1 MQSTDSEI
9 KKLSIIIPCYNEE
22 SYVETVLKRVLEADT
37 GYNIQKQIIIVND
50 GSQDAT
56 RKNIETFITN
66 NFSAGV
72 QLLNHEVNK
81 GKGSSIKTALEYVTG
96 ELVIVQDA
104 DLEYNPNDFALLL
117 RPIMSNEADLV
128 LGSRFRGDGPHRGPF
143 ILHKVVNKVYTF
155 ISNILT
161 GQRLTD
167 IHTCYKMFR
176 TDVLRSIKIEEHR
189 FGFDPEVIAK
199 LGRRKDIR
207 IKEVGI
213 SYKGRNFAEGKK
225 INFIDGFRAFYCIIR
240 YNFFSNK

>member
-1 MQSTDSEI
+1 
-9 KKLSIIIPCYNEE
+9 
-22 SYVETVLKRVLEADT
+22 
-37 GYNIQKQIIIVND
+37 
-50 GSQDAT
+50 
-56 RKNIETFITN
+56 
-66 NFSAGV
+66 
-72 QLLNHEVNK
+72 
-81 GKGSSIKTALEYVTG
+81 
-96 ELVIVQDA
+96 LVIVQDA

-117 RPIMSNEADLV
+117 RPIMNNEADLV

-143 ILHKVVNKVYTF
+143 ILHKLVNKVYTF

-176 TDVLRSIKIEEHR
+176 TEILRSIEIEEHR

-199 LGRRKDIR
+199 LGRKKEVR

-213 SYKGRNFAEGKK
+213 SYQGRNFEEGKK

-240 YNFFSNK
+240 YNFFSKK